1 MFQIRK
7 FCVIRQPCQIH
18 VADRA
23 VSLFGDDDRCDP
35 FLFTVVVVVVV
46 TVNEHNDV
54 RILLDRTGFTQVGK
68 HRRMIRSLFY
78 RTAQLRKCDN
88 RHIQFPCEAFERTG
102 DLGDLVLT
110 GFRPSATAHEL
121 QVVND
126 DHFQIMLQFIFSTF
140 AAELG
145 NADTRCVVDD

>member
-1 MFQIRK
+1 M
-7 FCVIRQPCQIH
+7 
-18 VADRA
+18 
-23 VSLFGDDDRCDP
+23 
-35 FLFTVVVVVVV
+35 VVVVV

-68 HRRMIRSLFY
+68 HRRMIRSLLY
-78 RTAQLRKCDN
+78 RTAQLRECKHRNMQFTGKCF
-88 RHIQFPCEAFERTG
+88 QGTG

-145 NADTRCVVDD
+145 NADTRCVVDDQIRFSDHACAFDQSFPVAVGQISVSDMLAVHAGF